1 MTILVSA
8 VVSAVVSA
16 AVAFLYERITADRR
30 LSESLAKAEIVHD
43 REIVL
48 GLGRALLSAKED
60 YYASD
65 RSVAAQ
71 EAFASNLG
79 MKFRPLLNEVS
90 NRMIRKM
97 MMTDGDLWASANN
110 IAYEWI
116 DFGRSWRGEEPWFTM
131 FSHDV
136 EYAGDGIEVLIGG
149 DSDWMPPRKY
159 RW

>member
-1 MTILVSA
+1 MTILVTA

-30 LSESLAKAEIVHD
+30 LSEALARAEIVHD

-48 GLGRALLSAKED
+48 SLGRALLSVKED
-60 YYASD
+60 YHASD
-65 RSVAAQ
+65 QSVVAQ
-71 EAFASNLG
+71 EAFASSLG

-97 MMTDGDLWASANN
+97 MMLEGDVWTSANA
-110 IAYEWI
+110 IAYEWT
-116 DFGRSWRGEEPWFTM
+116 DFGRSWGGEEPWFSM

-136 EYAGDGIEVLIGG
+136 DIAREGIEVLIGG
-149 DSDWMPPRKY
+149 DSDWMPPRRY
-159 RW
+159 V